1 MKLPEEVFIFG
12 RTYGIRNV
20 SPCHLSEGVLGL
32 ASYRDGLVYL
42 DQGTDLWLGLS
53 TLWHEA
59 VHVAQQ
65 EILGTTDEA
74 QARWMALFIHNFL
87 MENPQLVRCYLPES
101 RPMLFEDDLGE
112 EADD

>member
-1 MKLPEEVFIFG
+1 MELPDELFIFG

-20 SPCHLSEGVLGL
+20 SPLHLSEGVLGL
-32 ASYRDGLVYL
+32 ASYRDGLIYL
-42 DQGTDLWLGLS
+42 DQGTDTWLGLS

-87 MENPQLVRCYLPES
+87 IENPRIVQCYLSES
-101 RPMLFEDDLGE
+101 RPIVFEDEFGE
-112 EADD
+112 ETGD